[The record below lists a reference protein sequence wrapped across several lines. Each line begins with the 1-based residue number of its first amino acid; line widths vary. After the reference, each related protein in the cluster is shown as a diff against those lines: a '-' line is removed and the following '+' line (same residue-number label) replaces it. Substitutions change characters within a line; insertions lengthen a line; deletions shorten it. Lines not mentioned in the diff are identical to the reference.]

1 MNTWPDAVRSYL
13 TLRRELGFKLKYPG
27 HALADFA
34 HFLNRQAADHIT
46 VSLALKWTRGRSSH
60 FGAAHAA
67 RRLSIVRGFARF
79 RHAVDP
85 RTEIPPTQLLPCH
98 PQRAR
103 PYLYSAN
110 EIRALL
116 AAALRLAPD
125 DALRRWTYHVLYGLL
140 AVSGL
145 RIGEALGLRLD
156 DVDWRAGVLTIRGTK
171 FGQSRLVPLHRS
183 TTRALHAYC
192 ARRSR
197 YFGRRHH
204 SDYLF
209 VSKRGNRVDGAEAR
223 RVFYRLSRQV
233 GLRGPKDS
241 HGPRLHDFRHRFAVA
256 TLIRWYRAG
265 IDPERRIQVLSTYL
279 GHIHVADTYWY
290 LTACPELM
298 GAAVSRLEK
307 RWSHFP

>member
-1 MNTWPDAVRSYL
+1 MNTWSEAVQDYL
-13 TLRRELGFKLKYPG
+13 TLRRGFGFKLKYPG
-27 HALADFA
+27 RALADFA
-34 HFLNRQAADHIT
+34 CYLNRRCADRIT
-46 VSLALKWTRGRSSH
+46 VSLALQWARSQSAGVGASH
-60 FGAAHAA
+60 VA
-67 RRLSIVRGFARF
+67 RRLSIVRCFARF
-79 RHAVDP
+79 HHTVDP
-85 RTEIPPTQLLPCH
+85 RTEIPPDQLLPFR

-103 PYLYSAN
+103 PYLYSAI

-125 DALRRWTYHVLYGLL
+125 DALRRWTFHCLYGLL

-145 RIGEALGLRLD
+145 RIGEALALRRD
-156 DVDWRAGVLTIRGTK
+156 DVDLQAGVLTIRGAK
-171 FGQSRLVPLHRS
+171 FGQSRLVPLHAS
-183 TTRALHAYC
+183 TTRALRAYG
-192 ARRSR
+192 ARRSL
-197 YFGRRHH
+197 YFGRRQT
-204 SDYLF
+204 SDHFF
-209 VSKRGNRVDGAEAR
+209 VSKRGNRVASSEAR
-223 RVFYRLSRQV
+223 MVFYRLSRQL

-265 IDPERRIQVLSTYL
+265 VDPERRIQVLSTYL

-298 GAAVSRLEK
+298 GAAVNRLEK